1 METSREIPTYPTI
14 KLFLQK
20 ILKFQNIFVYK
31 VKYQNKLTN
40 KFKLSIKIQ
49 NKLNLYFKIKI
60 NFKLLTVLT
69 SSY

>member
-1 METSREIPTYPTI
+1 METSRFQILTPPIIE
-14 KLFLQK
+14 LFLQK

-49 NKLNLYFKIKI
+49 NKLNLY
-60 NFKLLTVLT
+60 LVMG
-69 SSY
+69 S

>member
-1 METSREIPTYPTI
+1 METSREIPTYTTI

-49 NKLNLYFKIKI
+49 NKLNLYF
-60 NFKLLTVLT
+60 
-69 SSY
+69 